1 LSFRFLGNGRHF
13 AGLSAVETGAFAGAD
28 PVTAILAKVV
38 SWPAWGTH
46 ATCTLDGLAR
56 RLFAVR
62 AVNTSDRLLAVTV
75 TSPAAVAVTGGAE
88 PDAVSVRRPLRE
100 AAGDLE
106 AVAAG
111 DLEAVAAGD
120 LEAVAAGEL
129 EMAVVG
135 DLEMAVAGDLR
146 SRQIT
151 ATCLVPSV
159 TLVLRLAVSVTAAA
173 FSRARSATA
182 ARGRVTAIPVPVGWI
197 GWPAVPAAGN
207 VAVTS
212 VLTGSDAE
220 GNAQV

>member
-111 DLEAVAAGD
+111 DLEAVAAG
-120 LEAVAAGEL
+120 EL

-159 TLVLRLAVSVTAAA
+159 TLVLRLAVSVTAVAFDLTPAALSPAPAA
-173 FSRARSATA
+173 FGRTRSVTA
-182 ARGRVTAIPVPVGWI
+182 ARGRATAIPVPVGWI
-197 GWPAVPAAGN
+197 GWPAFPEVG
-207 VAVTS
+207 
-212 VLTGSDAE
+212 
-220 GNAQV
+220 